1 MFQTLIYKAFSK
13 QMRQDYNDFN
23 FLAED
28 IYDPE
33 LTYDLDAR
41 TYVVKTVFPDSVSS
55 NNNKKP
61 NEPYILPIYNR
72 EQLQKGKYITE
83 QNFKLLDKNLTLG
96 TTDTYSFQFVRCT
109 YHYVLISNS
118 SYYLENFEW
127 KFNLRQRKSDF
138 IRQVEMPRQARSI
151 DIGGKWDLG
160 IDDFYIDKIQKM
172 KRENYGQ
179 LVQLGMSFE
188 VEFPIYEI
196 QEQDLP
202 LVMNPMEFNIF
213 LDTDPPK
220 QID

>member
-1 MFQTLIYKAFSK
+1 
-13 QMRQDYNDFN
+13 MRQDYQDFN
-23 FLAED
+23 FLGQD

-41 TYVVKTVFPDSVSS
+41 TYVVKAVFPDNVNS

-72 EQLQKGKYITE
+72 EQLQKSKYINE

-96 TTDTYSFQFVRCT
+96 TTDTYAFQFVRCT

-138 IRQVEMPRQARSI
+138 IRQVEMPKSVRSI

-202 LVMNPMEFNIF
+202 LIMNPVEFDIF